1 MKKSTN
7 IEIICGLLIL
17 LFVYTAVSK
26 LLAYTSFVAVLDQ
39 SPLMQGKAGVIG
51 WLLPTV
57 ELFVSILLF
66 LPSTKEVGLYLS
78 FGLMVLF
85 TAYIAYMVMFTPH
98 LPCSC
103 GGVIKQL
110 SWKQHLVFNA
120 FFILVAFAG
129 IIMFRNKNL
138 AKHQTQ

>member
-1 MKKSTN
+1 MKKSTT

-17 LFVYTAVSK
+17 LFVYTAISK
-26 LLAYTSFVAVLDQ
+26 LLSYKYFVAVLDQ
-39 SPLMQGKAGVIG
+39 SPLIQGKAGVIG
-51 WLLPTV
+51 WLLPGV
-57 ELFVSILLF
+57 EVCVSLLLL
-66 LPSTKEVGLYLS
+66 LPSTKELGLYLS

-110 SWKQHLVFNA
+110 SWKQHLIFNA
-120 FFILVAFAG
+120 FFILIASIG
-129 IIMFRNKNL
+129 IWLFHKENR
-138 AKHQTQ
+138 

>member
-1 MKKSTN
+1 MKKNAT

-26 LLAYTSFVAVLDQ
+26 LLSYKSFVAVLDQ
-39 SPLMQGKAGVIG
+39 SPLMQGKAGIVG
-51 WLLPTV
+51 WLLPVV
-57 ELFVSILLF
+57 ELCVSLLLF
-66 LPSTKEVGLYLS
+66 LSSTKELGLYLS

-85 TAYIAYMVMFTPH
+85 TAYIAYMVLFTPH

-110 SWKQHLVFNA
+110 SWKQHLAFNT
-120 FFILVAFAG
+120 FFILIASIG
-129 IIMFRNKNL
+129 IWLFRKENSVNRRTL
-138 AKHQTQ
+138 

>member
-1 MKKSTN
+1 MKKSTT
-7 IEIICGLLIL
+7 IEIIYGLLIL
-17 LFVYTAVSK
+17 LFVYTAASK
-26 LLAYTSFVAVLDQ
+26 LLSYKSFVAVLDQ
-39 SPLMQGKAGVIG
+39 SPLMQGKAVTVG
-51 WLLPTV
+51 WLLPVV
-57 ELFVSILLF
+57 ELGVSVLLF
-66 LPSTKEVGLYLS
+66 LPSTKELGLYLS

-110 SWKQHLVFNA
+110 SWKQHLLFNV

-129 IIMFRNKNL
+129 IVLFRKENS
-138 AKHQTQ
+138 AKLRTH